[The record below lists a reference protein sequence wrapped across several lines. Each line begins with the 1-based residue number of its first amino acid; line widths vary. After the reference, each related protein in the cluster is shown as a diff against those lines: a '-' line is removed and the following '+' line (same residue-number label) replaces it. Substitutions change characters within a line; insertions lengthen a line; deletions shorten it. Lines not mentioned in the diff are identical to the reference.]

1 MDWSC
6 HRRYQARRSGRQRN
20 CSRSEEAA
28 IKKFSTKVRIYWSD
42 CDPAGI
48 VYYGNFFRFFEVA
61 EEELFLSLGGARIDL
76 YRRLQIGFPRVEVWC
91 RFRKPVPE
99 GELVEI
105 TTWVNKRTQTG
116 MVFNLELRR
125 HGDDEVA
132 AEAHYRV
139 VCVKRPEFKPVPIP
153 DEMLHLLRDYIP
165 PLTKH
170 TTEHKT

>member
-1 MDWSC
+1 MK
-6 HRRYQARRSGRQRN
+6 
-20 CSRSEEAA
+20 EAA
-28 IKKFSTKVRIYWSD
+28 IKKFTTKIRIYWSD
-42 CDPAGI
+42 CDSAGI
-48 VYYGNFFRFFEVA
+48 VYYGNFFRLFEIA
-61 EEELFLSLGGARIDL
+61 EEELFLSLGHSRADL
-76 YRRLQIGFPRVEVWC
+76 FRRYGIGFPRVEVWC

-125 HGDDEVA
+125 HGHDEVA

-170 TTEHKT
+170 TTEHKA